1 MPTKLLQKIRAGG
14 DTPLRKR
21 DRQRRGIGH
30 YAQVAAQCQVESG
43 AMSVTIN
50 HGHKRT

>member
-1 MPTKLLQKIRAGG
+1 MAIPRFAN
-14 DTPLRKR
+14 
-21 DRQRRGIGH
+21 GIASVAGH